1 MCFEKLPVNLRNK
14 LPAAGQ
20 IAQVFAV
27 TCLLVYGWTIYG
39 FALRVPTWLYY
50 LNAGEILSNF
60 SYSAVFDLL
69 EASLVVAVILIV
81 NLLLPR
87 KVFMD
92 RFVARASLLVV
103 LSLGYLMVLAVDS
116 AESRV
121 LNFPAEEFRL
131 APFVLLALL
140 LLAVL
145 LPRVEIVRKVAE
157 DFADRAL
164 ILLYVLL
171 PLSALGLIIF
181 LFNNLF

>member
-1 MCFEKLPVNLRNK
+1 MNLRNK

-27 TCLLVYGWTIYG
+27 TCLLVYGWTLYG

-50 LNAGEILSNF
+50 LNAGEILSNY
-60 SYSAVFDLL
+60 SYSAVFDFL
-69 EASLVVAVILIV
+69 EASLVVGMILIL

-87 KVFMD
+87 KYFMD
-92 RFVARASLLVV
+92 RFVARGSLLVV
-103 LSLGYLMVLAVDS
+103 LSLSYLMVLAVDS

-121 LNFPAEEFRL
+121 LNFPVEEFRL
-131 APFVLLALL
+131 APFMLLAFL
-140 LLAVL
+140 LLAVFL
-145 LPRVEIVRKVAE
+145 ARIELVRKIAE

-171 PLSALGLIIF
+171 PLTALGLIIF